1 MQEDARSDL
10 SCLLGAAPSGPTEE
24 AVSSLLQSRFKR
36 DLPYT
41 RLGHSTL
48 VVVNPFKPLE
58 LLNDATLNSYAEAGY
73 KDVSGQNPHLQP
85 HVYDL
90 ATRVYFH
97 MRRSGEDQSIVLRY
111 PHRFSLLITLWASQ
125 PLQ

>member
-1 MQEDARSDL
+1 MQEDGRSDL
-10 SCLLGAAPSGPTEE
+10 SCLLGSTPSGPTEE
-24 AVSSLLQSRFKR
+24 SVASLLQSRFKR

-41 RLGHSTL
+41 RLGQSTL

-73 KDVSGQNPHLQP
+73 RDVSGQSIQLQP

-97 MRRSGEDQSIVLRY
+97 MRRSGEDQSIILRY
-111 PHRFSLLITLWASQ
+111 PHQFIAFIGFFFCPQ
-125 PLQ
+125 F